1 MQELVYRSWDA
12 GAGMQGQD
20 VVQGCGVGTWH
31 RAAGSGLQG
40 RAVAPGCAAGAP
52 EPPAVPGAAAGGS
65 RPRAP
70 SARTAP
76 ARGEPAFGS
85 EKRVL
90 QAL

>member
-1 MQELVYRSWDA
+1 MQETGCRSWYI

-20 VVQGCGVGTWH
+20 VVQGCGAGLWH

-40 RAVAPGCAAGAP
+40 RAVAPGCGAGAP

-70 SARTAP
+70 SAGTAP

-85 EKRVL
+85 ENCVL

>member
-12 GAGMQGQD
+12 RSGCSAGMW
-20 VVQGCGVGTWH
+20 C
-31 RAAGSGLQG
+31 
-40 RAVAPGCAAGAP
+40 RAVAPGCGAGAP

-70 SARTAP
+70 SAGTAP
-76 ARGEPAFGS
+76 ARGEPASGS
-85 EKRVL
+85 ENCVL